1 MFIVPRSSSWLKTLI
16 VIEEINFMLS
26 RLHYHG
32 DSDYEEAVFENKKV
46 VFL

>member
-1 MFIVPRSSSWLKTLI
+1 MAKTLI